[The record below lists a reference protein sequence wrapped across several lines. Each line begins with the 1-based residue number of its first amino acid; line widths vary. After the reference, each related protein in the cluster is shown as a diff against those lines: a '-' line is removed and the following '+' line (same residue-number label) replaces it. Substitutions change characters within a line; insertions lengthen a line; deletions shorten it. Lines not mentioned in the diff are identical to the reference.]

1 MISLTKLFTDV
12 TYPLHGNASGILGN
26 VHGQSVHPLKTLA
39 RQVDQPDANLLF
51 NTEWVA
57 TPIEARCSSRFLK

>member
-1 MISLTKLFTDV
+1 MKSLTKLFTDV